1 MALVDSATGTSPAQR
16 QPSQRP
22 LDQRWDRSRGIVLNT
37 KVRNGLRDY
46 RWSRSDPIA
55 FGETPSNRRY
65 YADRPGGLF
74 GSNNNRQTGQMVQQQ
89 SQEGPDTSLMNNP
102 SKLTSKDFAAQKQS
116 NEQLREEQE
125 RHEATRRKGDERI
138 RELERELQQM
148 RDKELGLKAKL
159 KEKRKEVE
167 NQETRNKKEDSRL
180 KAVAQSLTDHE
191 AKIDSIVT
199 EGLRTARLQAQREL
213 DEKSELPEQ
222 RLRSAE
228 QSLANA
234 ERERHGMEAEMTLF
248 RQETTGHSLDRQ
260 QQFEKATAK
269 AVAAEKREV
278 EVLALRRA
286 NEERSDYETYHQ
298 IWGDQRRSLL
308 DFEDQ
313 IGPILF
319 LLSHKLEPWRIAGED
334 FRISGLSS
342 VLLKKYPVL
351 HRRLVDYFAAGH
363 RDTYDF
369 IESLK
374 QRRDFLGSIQQSL
387 AFSGHVSRRLTR
399 YHRYQDPLTSSNTQH
414 LIAEV
419 LNEMPL
425 SKRRKHLDIRMDEV
439 RKRLEKTQSTDLQ
452 QSLQLELD
460 TLSAERSGITK
471 MLQYFY
477 SIGDQE
483 GLRALK
489 LDPDWEKDIFLAF
502 QPDQNMLLE
511 TSNRWAELERDRRR
525 AGKSASSNQN
535 DIWSDGT
542 FIQKNRDA
550 RHELYEMERFTRR
563 CFLMEMHLGKPMP
576 KSTEDYDTEIDKRI
590 AEGDRLLAAKYQEVF
605 GTRQAAASHRT
616 LRMAR
621 IASRS
626 TAEKTTADKGTAQK
640 TADEKSTA
648 ASAAVSQRKI
658 LGNTRQMEAR
668 IAELGLRLKNSKSY
682 ANEEARRKDEQELK
696 EVRSLNDRAHVQR
709 LEDLRQKE
717 LRSSSVNNARVVVL
731 ESEIKGYRKRQEN
744 PRSLN
749 HLPEKI
755 DRKRRRVSQKV
766 FRPSPS
772 DPAAPAHAHHQQESA
787 VTSLN
792 FTPTAV
798 KQSTW
803 DPRSLRYRFFHSG
816 ATEIAHRFE
825 ASDDAASHCQLPS
838 AIADEVVLS
847 QTLAPCNDQPY
858 PHVGAEASHK
868 HIDQDCTVL
877 HDTDPIVEE
886 LSQITMDKHPT
897 QRDANGSVYNP
908 SESGSQQS
916 ESELSTM
923 ESESASECVPEA
935 DSVSATTE
943 ENELAYQIPP
953 EDYRKAA
960 LASKNTQAAFWSYK
974 LYKNAEGK
982 TPSIHYC
989 TTLEQTEAQA
999 KQFLDQ
1005 PVIGFDIEWEIGAQP
1020 GKASIKNNVSLI
1032 QIATEDKIGLFQ
1044 VALFK
1049 GDKPEELMA
1058 PSLRAILESSEVA
1071 KAGVNISGDARRLSE
1086 CLDVRMSGL
1095 FELSHLYNVV
1105 MYSEC
1110 TPHKVNR
1117 KLCKMA
1123 DQVQNI
1129 LLLPLKKDDVRT
1141 SAWSKRLRLD
1151 QTEYAASDAY
1161 AGFRL
1166 YHALEARRKKMDP
1179 MPPRPAFWE
1188 EQKPLQLGNG
1198 QLVVPKKSTPK
1209 RKVDQVDEKGEVEP
1223 DDECEEYFDAVES
1236 METLELDSSQ
1246 TGGVPLS
1253 GVDILYPTLP
1263 SLESGQDMVVADLDQ
1278 AADRE
1283 ATTSAESNKSTVKS
1297 ARRQHPPPSSEVT
1310 QADEWVNNW
1319 RASLPAEYNLK
1330 VGHASLRAYNM
1341 WHEQKLSCKEVAS
1354 FLRDPPLSAQTVA
1367 SYVMQAL
1374 KEENLPYDA
1383 ARVMEPLEILPKSVH
1398 GRYQKIANQ
1407 ISP

>member
-1 MALVDSATGTSPAQR
+1 MAAVDGAAGTSSAQR

-22 LDQRWDRSRGIVLNT
+22 LDQRWDRSRGIVLSR
-37 KVRNGLRDY
+37 KERNGLRDY
-46 RWSRSDPIA
+46 RWSRSDPIVFA
-55 FGETPSNRRY
+55 EPPRNRRH
-65 YADRPGGLF
+65 YAARPGGLF
-74 GSNNNRQTGQMVQQQ
+74 GSNKNRQTGQIVQQQ
-89 SQEGPDTSLMNNP
+89 SQEGPDTSLMSNP
-102 SKLTSKDFAAQKQS
+102 GKLSSKDFAAQKQS

-125 RHEATRRKGDERI
+125 LHEATRQKGYQRI

-159 KEKRKEVE
+159 REKRKELE
-167 NQETRNKKEDSRL
+167 QQEARNKREDSSLKVESQRL
-180 KAVAQSLTDHE
+180 KDKE
-191 AKIDSIVT
+191 ARIDSIVT
-199 EGLRTARLQAQREL
+199 EGLRTARLRAQEEL
-213 DEKSELPEQ
+213 DEKNELAEQ
-222 RLRSAE
+222 RLRFAE
-228 QSLANA
+228 QLLANA
-234 ERERHGMEAEMTLF
+234 EKERREMDAEMTLF
-248 RQETTGHSLDRQ
+248 RQETTGQSLERQ
-260 QQFEKATAK
+260 LQMEKAMVK
-269 AVAAEKREV
+269 AVAAERREV

-298 IWGDQRRSLL
+298 IWDDQRRSLL
-308 DFEDQ
+308 DFEDR
-313 IGPILF
+313 IGPVLL
-319 LLSHKLEPWRIAGED
+319 LLSHKLDPWRIAGEE
-334 FRISGLSS
+334 FRKSGLGS
-342 VLLKKYPVL
+342 VLLKQYPVL
-351 HRRLVDYFAAGH
+351 HRRLVDYFATGH
-363 RDTYDF
+363 RNTYDF

-374 QRRDFLGSIQQSL
+374 QRRDFLGSNQQSL
-387 AFSGHVSRRLTR
+387 AFSSHVSRRLTR
-399 YHRYQDPLTSSNTQH
+399 YHRYQDPLTNSNTQY

-425 SKRRKHLDIRMDEV
+425 SKRRKHLDIRTDEV

-489 LDPDWEKDIFLAF
+489 LDPDWEKDVFLAF

-511 TSNRWAELERDRRR
+511 TSIRWAELERERRR
-525 AGKSASSNQN
+525 AGKSASSKES

-550 RHELYEMERFTRR
+550 RHELHEMERFTRR

-576 KSTEDYDTEIDKRI
+576 KATEDYDAEIDKRI
-590 AEGDRLLAAKYQEVF
+590 AEGDRVLAARFREVF
-605 GTRQAAASHRT
+605 GTRQAAPSHRT
-616 LRMAR
+616 LHLKR
-621 IASRS
+621 
-626 TAEKTTADKGTAQK
+626 
-640 TADEKSTA
+640 
-648 ASAAVSQRKI
+648 
-658 LGNTRQMEAR
+658 N
-668 IAELGLRLKNSKSY
+668 LKNSENN
-682 ANEEARRKDEQELK
+682 ANEEARTKDEQELK
-696 EVRSLNDRAHVQR
+696 EVRLVTDRARLQR
-709 LEDLRQKE
+709 LVELRRKE
-717 LRSSSVNNARVVVL
+717 LRSSSVNHARIAKL
-731 ESEIKGYRKRQEN
+731 EKEITVHRERMKDPHSLYHFPKDIRTKIQRGLLPPTESQET
-744 PRSLN
+744 PGPLHSA
-749 HLPEKI
+749 
-755 DRKRRRVSQKV
+755 
-766 FRPSPS
+766 SP
-772 DPAAPAHAHHQQESA
+772 APAHAHHQQESTG
-787 VTSLN
+787 TSLN
-792 FTPTAV
+792 FTATAA
-798 KQSTW
+798 KQSSW
-803 DPRSLRYRFFHSG
+803 DPWSLRYRSFHG
-816 ATEIAHRFE
+816 DATEIADSFE
-825 ASDDAASHCQLPS
+825 ASDDAVSYCQLPS
-838 AIADEVVLS
+838 AFTDEAMLS
-847 QTLAPCNDQPY
+847 QALAPYNDQSCQ
-858 PHVGAEASHK
+858 HVEVEASHK

-877 HDTDPIVEE
+877 HDADSNLDEH
-886 LSQITMDKHPT
+886 SQLTMDSRRA
-897 QRDANGSVYNP
+897 QRDANGSGYHP
-908 SESGSQQS
+908 SESESEQS
-916 ESELSTM
+916 KSELSTTN
-923 ESESASECVPEA
+923 SESASECVPEV

-943 ENELAYQIPP
+943 ENEMAYQIPP

-999 KQFLDQ
+999 KQFLNQ

-1044 VALFK
+1044 LALFK

-1058 PSLRAILESSEVA
+1058 PSLRAILKSPEVT

-1086 CLDVRMSGL
+1086 CLDVKMSGL

-1198 QLVVPKKSTPK
+1198 QLVVPKKSALK
-1209 RKVDQVDEKGEVEP
+1209 RKVDQVDEKDEVEP
-1223 DDECEEYFDAVES
+1223 DDECEEYFDAVDN

-1253 GVDILYPTLP
+1253 GVDIAYPTLP
-1263 SLESGQDMVVADLDQ
+1263 SLEPGQDIV
-1278 AADRE
+1278 AADPDQVTNGE
-1283 ATTSAESNKSTVKS
+1283 EITSAESNKSTVKS

-1310 QADEWVNNW
+1310 QADEWAASW

-1354 FLRDPPLSAQTVA
+1354 FLRDPPLSALTVA

-1407 ISP
+1407 INA